1 MNNRALIGIL
11 CLALAAVS
19 ANGCKKAGTTLDN
32 LKAAIVGET
41 TASAKYAAYAQKA
54 REEKFEAIAM
64 LFQAASKAEA
74 IHANKHTEVLGA
86 MGIREVR
93 RLRGETGRAIF
104 MEDMEREAFGD
115 LIRT

>member
-64 LFQAASKAEA
+64 LF
-74 IHANKHTEVLGA
+74 
-86 MGIREVR
+86 RPR
-93 RLRGETGRAIF
+93 RRPRPYMPISTPRCWGRWA
-104 MEDMEREAFGD
+104 R
-115 LIRT
+115 RWTPSPRSSR